1 MTLIEML
8 SSVEDPRSK
17 YGRRH
22 SLENMLIMCIIAIM
36 SGCRGYREM
45 GRFLKKH
52 QKEIRQSLCFYHK
65 VPSYVTIRD
74 VLLRI
79 DRKSVV

>member
-22 SLENMLIMCIIAIM
+22 SLENVLIMCIMVMM
-36 SGCRGYREM
+36 SGYKGYREI
-45 GRFLKKH
+45 GRSLKKH
-52 QKEIRQSLCFYHK
+52 KKKNS
-65 VPSYVTIRD
+65 
-74 VLLRI
+74 
-79 DRKSVV
+79 